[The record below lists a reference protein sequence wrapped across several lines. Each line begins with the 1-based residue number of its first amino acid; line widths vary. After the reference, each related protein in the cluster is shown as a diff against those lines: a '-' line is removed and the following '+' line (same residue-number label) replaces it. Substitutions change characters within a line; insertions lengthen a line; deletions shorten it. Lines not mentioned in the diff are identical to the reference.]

1 MSPVRGGTGA
11 HVATG
16 RTRTGMVPYLGVGV

>member
-11 HVATG
+11 HVVTG
-16 RTRTGMVPYLGVGV
+16 RTRTGMVPGLGM

>member
-11 HVATG
+11 HVVTG
-16 RTRTGMVPYLGVGV
+16 RTRTGMVPGLGA